1 MNTGPYW
8 EVLLGN
14 TKIFLF
20 NPVHKKTWNSYF
32 LSLWPR
38 LLRNFNKGEN
48 SAERE
53 KRGQRPAFFPNKK
66 IKPWILGIQKCWGG
80 GGEERLC
87 VCLCVKFW
95 QSLSL
100 KIRLCLVC
108 SIFLYS
114 YFRKIFDMTVFLT
127 DSMVLFLGNSF
138 FFL

>member
-80 GGEERLC
+80 GWGGETVC
-87 VCLCVKFW
+87 VSVCEILTVIVFEN
-95 QSLSL
+95 QALPSLL
-100 KIRLCLVC
+100 HFL
-108 SIFLYS
+108 IFLLQKNIWYDCLS
-114 YFRKIFDMTVFLT
+114 NRLHGFVSR
-127 DSMVLFLGNSF
+127 
-138 FFL
+138 